1 MVIQRVMLIPYNTED
16 RLNENLN
23 SKSSLEKKLYKINT
37 NIQSK
42 LPSIPSYY
50 IKQEDETKE
59 VEDNKDEKKKVSHL
73 EVLRNPIINEWINE
87 MKTHLSETQLM
98 SRKTLSLLNNI
109 LLFYGKD
116 KKPWN
121 KDFKLVINGKIS
133 HLASII
139 DLIKHLHVYNIKHT
153 PVEILDIYIGFL
165 NGIGYPLTNVS
176 STLMKERMKEYF
188 PKLNITKKRKLSSNE
203 TPTNWSTYS

>member
-1 MVIQRVMLIPYNTED
+1 MVIQRVMLIPYTED

-50 IKQEDETKE
+50 IEQQNEAKE
-59 VEDNKDEKKKVSHL
+59 AISVDGKKKISQL
-73 EVLRNPIINEWINE
+73 EIPKNPIINEWINE
-87 MKTHLSETQLM
+87 MKSHLSETQLM
-98 SRKTLSLLNNI
+98 SKKTFSLLNNI
-109 LLFYGKD
+109 LLIYGKD
-116 KKPWN
+116 KKPWTQ
-121 KDFKLVINGKIS
+121 DFKLVVDGKTS

-153 PVEILDIYIGFL
+153 PIEVLDIYIGFL
-165 NGIGYPLTNVS
+165 NTIGYPLTNVS

-188 PKLNITKKRKLSSNE
+188 PKLNIAKKRKLSNE
-203 TPTNWSTYS
+203 THSNWSTYG